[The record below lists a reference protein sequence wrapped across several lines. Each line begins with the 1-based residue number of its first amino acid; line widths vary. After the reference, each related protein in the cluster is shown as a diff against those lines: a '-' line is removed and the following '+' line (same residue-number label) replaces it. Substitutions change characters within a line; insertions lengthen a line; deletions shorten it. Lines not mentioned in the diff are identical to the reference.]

1 MIHLHRAGQ
10 ASVWDVWTAVSL
22 HNEKAQRAREV
33 RGHPSRFHC
42 WVLGS
47 HGLSRSPR
55 GRLVS
60 VGEALLYSMSQITI
74 HPWFKLTWSFEGW
87 TQLWKLKY
95 FIAFILQ
102 RHIIPPLNPNPIQK
116 DGMIQRELYHHLS
129 GYRMAWDQRSL
140 VYTTGPLFEIVVMKS
155 KIVRTP
161 NKSGRNAS

>member
-33 RGHPSRFHC
+33 RGHPSWFHR

-55 GRLVS
+55 GGLVS

-74 HPWFKLTWSFEGW
+74 HPWFKLTRSFEGW
-87 TQLWKLKY
+87 TQLLKLKY
-95 FIAFILQ
+95 FIGFILQ

-116 DGMIQRELYHHLS
+116 DGMIRRELYHRLS
-129 GYRMAWDQRSL
+129 GYRIGWESISVSTVHTLQTGTFKRQGRCLKLWSWNQRL
-140 VYTTGPLFEIVVMKS
+140 
-155 KIVRTP
+155 
-161 NKSGRNAS
+161 